1 MANNHRDLTSAAHRI
16 EDVPSIVKQ
25 NIEKLHEHRMELR
38 RQMGPWERMA
48 HKISD
53 YCGTTQFVLF
63 NAIFFAV
70 WIIVNTRIGGMP
82 AFDPYPFGMLTMV
95 VSLEAIF
102 LSLFVL
108 LTQNRMQQAADR
120 ESELD
125 LQVNLLTEHEL
136 TRVLIAVD
144 RIAQKLGVDLPVDS
158 DQTELETET
167 RAEAVMESIEEEAE
181 NGPS

>member
-1 MANNHRDLTSAAHRI
+1 
-16 EDVPSIVKQ
+16 
-25 NIEKLHEHRMELR
+25 
-38 RQMGPWERMA
+38 
-48 HKISD
+48 
-53 YCGTTQFVLF
+53 
-63 NAIFFAV
+63 
-70 WIIVNTRIGGMP
+70 
-82 AFDPYPFGMLTMV
+82 MV